1 MFSVRLNTLVFVLFL
16 CGVIKK
22 RMFCWLK
29 QTKNSSSDNE
39 DNRCLCINALQMILK
54 CVADASWSFLILW
67 HTVRQSSPVHLCVS
81 FKWEYEI
88 CVFSEVMSEVFT
100 GGERCCHVFRGHK
113 TSRWESLLCSR
124 AIKSRLK
131 IDRSYYADK
140 LKKKQ
145 RERERWG
152 EGLMVLKRIC
162 SHWLKHQTEMK
173 ERTKTT
179 PEECECVLH
188 FTQDTLYIYNMISF
202 THERSVSF
210 SFSVRCLSS
219 AFTRIT
225 SNYQQ

>member
-22 RMFCWLK
+22 CMFCWLK

-140 LKKKQ
+140 LQKKTE
-145 RERERWG
+145 REREMRRGSNGAEENLQSLIETSDRNERENKNYTRRVW
-152 EGLMVLKRIC
+152 MC
-162 SHWLKHQTEMK
+162 SSLHS
-173 ERTKTT
+173 R
-179 PEECECVLH
+179 H
-188 FTQDTLYIYNMISF
+188 FTHL
-202 THERSVSF
+202 
-210 SFSVRCLSS
+210 
-219 AFTRIT
+219 
-225 SNYQQ
+225 

>member
-1 MFSVRLNTLVFVLFL
+1 MGISGDYLLVFSVLRQTQHACFCFISLR
-16 CGVIKK
+16 CYKK

-113 TSRWESLLCSR
+113 TSRWESLLCWR

-145 RERERWG
+145 REREMRRGSNGAEENLQSLIETSDRNERENKNYTRRVW
-152 EGLMVLKRIC
+152 MC
-162 SHWLKHQTEMK
+162 SSLHS
-173 ERTKTT
+173 R
-179 PEECECVLH
+179 H
-188 FTQDTLYIYNMISF
+188 FTHL
-202 THERSVSF
+202 
-210 SFSVRCLSS
+210 
-219 AFTRIT
+219 
-225 SNYQQ
+225 